1 MKRRLPIG
9 MQTFRELRERDC
21 YYVDKTAYV
30 ERLATAGKHYFLS
43 RPRRFGKSLFLD
55 TLKELFEANEP
66 LFKGL
71 YIHDRWDW
79 STRFPILRLS
89 FGGGSYKEPGQVEAS
104 LMEQLAGIERRAGV
118 VLEYG
123 TAAGR
128 LGALLEALHV
138 QAGQPVV
145 VLVDEYDKPILTP
158 WTRRKWPRRTATS
171 CAASTRPSR
180 TTTRTCG
187 SRSSPASASS
197 RR

>member
-1 MKRRLPIG
+1 MKHRLPIG

-21 YYVDKTAYV
+21 YYVDKTTYI
-30 ERLATAGKHYFLS
+30 ERLAAAGKHYFLS

-79 STRFPILRLS
+79 STRFPVLRLS
-89 FGGGSYKEPGQVEAS
+89 FGGGSYKQPGYVEAS
-104 LMEQLAGIERRAGV
+104 LMEQLAGIERRAAV
-118 VLEYG
+118 VPEYA

-128 LGALLEALHV
+128 LGALLEALHL

-145 VLVDEYDKPILTP
+145 VLVDEYDKPILD
-158 WTRRKWPRRTATS
+158 ALD
-171 CAASTRPSR
+171 AS
-180 TTTRTCG
+180 
-187 SRSSPASASS
+187 
-197 RR
+197 